1 MTAFSQP
8 KSHGQSGIRL
18 WLILIRQGRE
28 RSSRWLE
35 NSLEIHSGEGPS
47 IAAAGL
53 LFFLLLTSLMILR
66 PVRDALGIARG
77 IESIRQLFLVT
88 VAFALVVTPLF
99 GWLAS
104 RVPRRRLLATVFRI
118 CALLLLAFFAGITLM
133 PEPLREWASSC
144 YYIFYSVFNLLV
156 VSLFWAFMAD
166 HFSLAESKRLFPV
179 IALGGSLGAI
189 LGSLVSWQLVRLG
202 GIGSLFPPAA
212 LLLELAVW
220 VSFRFAKTRSAATHS
235 PLNGSSLGGSWLA
248 GMKAVVQ
255 SSYVL
260 GIGGFVALNGLIT
273 TFLYFTGLRMVAAA
287 SSSPEQQTILFAHLN
302 LWTQVATL
310 LAQAFLAG
318 RIMRIAGVGVA
329 LAATPILGVCGAA
342 VLALAPTLLLF
353 TIVNALFR
361 AVQQGITGPAE
372 ETLFT
377 VLDRQEKYKAKSF
390 LDTFGY
396 RSGDAA
402 GAHLER
408 ILSAFGPGLLPFA
421 ASVFGLASV
430 WLALGVFLGR
440 AQNRLGNPAAPSIPA
455 NSNPSPVERP
465 SALPLNQS

>member
-1 MTAFSQP
+1 MQGDQVPHRADSQ
-8 KSHGQSGIRL
+8 GILR
-18 WLILIRQGRE
+18 WL
-28 RSSRWLE
+28 RSSLD
-35 NSLEIHSGEGPS
+35 IHPGEGPS
-47 IAAAGL
+47 AWAAGL

-66 PVRDALGIARG
+66 PARDTLGIARG

-88 VAFALVVTPLF
+88 MAFALVVTPLF

-104 RVPRRRLLATVFRI
+104 RVARCRLIATVFRI
-118 CALLLLAFFAGITLM
+118 CAMLLLAFWAGITLL
-133 PEPLREWASSC
+133 PEPFRAWVGTG

-189 LGSLVSWQLVRLG
+189 LGSLVSWQLVRHWG
-202 GIGSLFPPAA
+202 MGALFPPAV
-212 LLLELAVW
+212 LLLETAARI
-220 VSFRFAKTRSAATHS
+220 SFRFAKTHSAFAHL
-235 PLNGSSLGGSWLA
+235 PLNGGSLGGSWLA
-248 GMKAVVQ
+248 GMKALGQ
-255 SSYVL
+255 SSYIR
-260 GIGGFVALNGLIT
+260 GIGGFVALNGLTT
-273 TFLYFTGLRMVAAA
+273 TFLYFTGLRLVAAA
-287 SSSPEQQTILFAHLN
+287 SNSPEQQTILFAHLN
-302 LWTQVATL
+302 LWTQIATL

-318 RIMRIAGVGVA
+318 RIMRFAGVGAALVLLPAAGVGGA
-329 LAATPILGVCGAA
+329 LA
-342 VLALAPTLLLF
+342 LALAPTLLVF
-353 TIVNALFR
+353 TIVNAVFR

-408 ILSAFGPGLLPFA
+408 VMLIFGPSLLPFA
-421 ASVFGLASV
+421 ASVLGLAIV
-430 WLALGVFLGR
+430 WLGLGVFLGR
-440 AQNRLGNPAAPSIPA
+440 TQSRLA
-455 NSNPSPVERP
+455 NSIAKSPSNTATPPAVPFVDPIRQTSTLKP
-465 SALPLNQS
+465 

>member
-1 MTAFSQP
+1 M
-8 KSHGQSGIRL
+8 
-18 WLILIRQGRE
+18 E
-28 RSSRWLE
+28 V
-35 NSLEIHSGEGPS
+35 HSGEGPS
-47 IAAAGL
+47 ALAAGL

-66 PVRDALGIARG
+66 PVRDTLGLARG

-104 RVPRRRLLATVFRI
+104 RVPRRWLIAAVFRI
-118 CALLLLAFFAGITLM
+118 CALLLLGFGAGIVLM
-133 PEPLREWASSC
+133 PAGLREWVSC
-144 YYIFYSVFNLLV
+144 GYYIFHSVFNLLV
-156 VSLFWAFMAD
+156 VSLFWASMAD

-189 LGSLVSWQLVRLG
+189 VGSLISWRLVRYG
-202 GIGSLFPPAA
+202 GIGWLFPPAA
-212 LLLELAVW
+212 LLLEVAVW
-220 VSFRFAKTRSAATHS
+220 VSFAFTRTRSLSTHS
-235 PLNGSSLGGSWLA
+235 PINGSSLGGSWLA
-248 GMKAVVQ
+248 GMKAVAQ

-260 GIGGFVALNGLIT
+260 AIGGFVALNGLIT

-302 LWTQVATL
+302 LWTQIATL

-318 RIMRIAGVGVA
+318 RIMRVAGVGTA
-329 LAATPILGVCGAA
+329 LAATPFLGLCGAA
-342 VLALAPTLLLF
+342 ILALAPTLLLF

-361 AVQQGITGPAE
+361 AAQQGITGPAE

-377 VLDRQEKYKAKSF
+377 VLNRQEKYKAKSF

-408 ILSAFGPGLLPFA
+408 VLAAFGPGLLPFA
-421 ASVFGLASV
+421 LSVFGLALV
-430 WLALGVFLGR
+430 WMSLGVFLGR
-440 AQNRLGNPAAPSIPA
+440 AQNRLSIPPA
-455 NSNPSPVERP
+455 PTISNNPNSSPVGRP
-465 SALPLNQS
+465 SALPLNQP